1 MEIMRQQIIT
11 QLSAK
16 VAEGWNMKDT
26 TYIHI
31 NRTRAMVSPA
41 NNEDQRR
48 YVAPG
53 KWIYPGVYVTEFN
66 NNLYRV
72 VL

>member
-1 MEIMRQQIIT
+1 MKQQITT

-16 VAEGWNMKDT
+16 VAEGWNEKDT

-31 NRTRAMVSPA
+31 NGKRTMVSPA
-41 NNEDQRR
+41 NDEDKRR
-48 YVAPG
+48 YIAPG
-53 KWIYPGVYVTEFN
+53 NWIYPGVYVMKFN
-66 NNLYRV
+66 NNLYRI

>member
-1 MEIMRQQIIT
+1 MRQQVTT

-16 VAEGWNMKDT
+16 VAEGWNEKDT
-26 TYIHI
+26 THIHI
-31 NRTRAMVSPA
+31 NGTRAMVSPA
-41 NNEDQRR
+41 NNEDERR

-53 KWIYPGVYVTEFN
+53 NWIYPGVYVMKFN
-66 NNLYRV
+66 NNLYRI

>member
-1 MEIMRQQIIT
+1 MKQQITT

-16 VAEGWNMKDT
+16 VAEGWNMKDVAH
-26 TYIHI
+26 IHI
-31 NRTRAMVSPA
+31 NGARAMVSPA
-41 NNEDQRR
+41 NDEDKRR

-53 KWIYPGVYVTEFN
+53 NWIYPGVYIVEFN
-66 NNLYRV
+66 NNLYRI

>member
-1 MEIMRQQIIT
+1 MRQQIET

-16 VAEGWNMKDT
+16 VAEGWNEKDT
-26 TYIHI
+26 TYIRI
-31 NRTRAMVSPA
+31 NGARATVSPA
-41 NNEDQRR
+41 NDEDQRR

-53 KWIYPGVYVTEFN
+53 KWIYPGVYVMKFN
-66 NNLYRV
+66 NNLYRI

>member
-1 MEIMRQQIIT
+1 MRQQVTT

-16 VAEGWNMKDT
+16 VAEGWNEKDT
-26 TYIHI
+26 THIHI
-31 NRTRAMVSPA
+31 NGACAIVSPA
-41 NNEDQRR
+41 NDEDKRR
-48 YVAPG
+48 YTAPG

>member
-1 MEIMRQQIIT
+1 MKQQVTI

-16 VAEGWNMKDT
+16 VAEGWNEKDT
-26 TYIHI
+26 THI
-31 NRTRAMVSPA
+31 RINGASAMVSPA
-41 NNEDQRR
+41 NDEDKRR

-53 KWIYPGVYVTEFN
+53 NWIYTGVYIVEFN
-66 NNLYRV
+66 GNLYRI

>member
-1 MEIMRQQIIT
+1 MRQQVTI

-16 VAEGWNMKDT
+16 VAEGWNMKDIT
-26 TYIHI
+26 HIHI
-31 NRTRAMVSPA
+31 NGARAIVSPA
-41 NNEDQRR
+41 NDEDKRR

-53 KWIYPGVYVTEFN
+53 NWIYPGVYVTEFN
-66 NNLYRV
+66 NSLYRV

>member
-1 MEIMRQQIIT
+1 MEIIQQIEI

-26 TYIHI
+26 KHI
-31 NRTRAMVSPA
+31 RINGARAMVSPA
-41 NNEDQRR
+41 NDEDKRR

-53 KWIYPGVYVTEFN
+53 NWIYPGIYIAEFN
-66 NNLYRV
+66 NNLYRI

>member
-1 MEIMRQQIIT
+1 MEMRQQIET

-26 TYIHI
+26 KHIHI
-31 NRTRAMVSPA
+31 NGKRAMVSLA
-41 NNEDQRR
+41 NDEDKRR

-53 KWIYPGVYVTEFN
+53 NWIYPGVYVMKFN
-66 NNLYRV
+66 NNLYRI

>member
-1 MEIMRQQIIT
+1 MYIRQQIEI

-16 VAEGWNMKDT
+16 VAEGWNEKDIT
-26 TYIHI
+26 HIHVNGAHAI
-31 NRTRAMVSPA
+31 VSPA
-41 NNEDQRR
+41 NDEDQRR

-53 KWIYPGVYVTEFN
+53 NWIYPGVYVTEFN

>member
-1 MEIMRQQIIT
+1 MRTQIEN

-16 VAEGWNMKDT
+16 VAEGWNEKDT

-31 NRTRAMVSPA
+31 NGKCATVSPA
-41 NNEDQRR
+41 NDEDKRR
-48 YVAPG
+48 YIAPG
-53 KWIYPGVYVTEFN
+53 NWIYPGVYVMKFN
-66 NNLYRV
+66 NNLYRI

>member
-1 MEIMRQQIIT
+1 MRQQVTT

-16 VAEGWNMKDT
+16 VAEGWNMIDT
-26 TYIHI
+26 TYVCV
-31 NRTRAMVSPA
+31 NGLRAIVSRA
-41 NNEDQRR
+41 NDEDERQYRSKGR
-48 YVAPG
+48 
-53 KWIYPGVYVTEFN
+53 WIYPGILVVEFN

>member
-1 MEIMRQQIIT
+1 MQQKILD

-26 TYIHI
+26 AHVRI
-31 NRTRAMVSPA
+31 NGARAMVSPA
-41 NNEDQRR
+41 NDEDKRR
-48 YVAPG
+48 YIAPG
-53 KWIYPGVYVTEFN
+53 NWIYPGVYVTEFN
-66 NNLYRV
+66 NKLYRV